1 MFCDIFLRWNR
12 QKTKEES
19 EQARFRVHREPDEAV
34 TIVLVTPSPP
44 DVKLNALTT

>member
-1 MFCDIFLRWNR
+1 MFFVIFFLRWNR

-19 EQARFRVHREPDEAV
+19 ERARFRVQRASDEAV

-44 DVKLNALTT
+44 TSN